1 MAWWKEGSSFYTD
14 AKGCGVEILSIDIEH
29 KQFYLYKNASDI
41 DVDGCDEFGEEHDSS
56 YVSREVFDMLVEA
69 VKLHGYKEKK

>member
-1 MAWWKEGSSFYTD
+1 MVEGRSVVLH
-14 AKGCGVEILSIDIEH
+14 GCERLWSDILSIDIEH